1 MRWRRLFESTRP
13 VPKRIRG
20 ATNPD
25 ASARTTTASRRT
37 AAFRRTAA
45 SRRSVGRPATGAR
58 PPSSVPRPRRH
69 RRRINWT
76 RITAAGMSLFLV
88 VGAVWLTAGPWLRV
102 RAVTVDGAGWT
113 PQGELHRVT
122 DPILGDSALLV
133 DARSLAGALNGL
145 PAVESATVEVGLLGT
160 VHVTLVEGGA
170 VAVWRTTAASLLLA
184 EDGTVVGIQSRNAA
198 AQGASAGLPRIEDQR
213 DASHDLV
220 VGDAIPE
227 NELAAALLLA
237 ALPGPRLGSTSP
249 AVTVSVD
256 PTYGFVLA
264 AAGWQAAFG
273 FYGLDPADTPQV
285 VAARIESQTAAVR
298 TLFSIHPEAGVAWI
312 DARNPGR
319 VYFRA
324 RG

>member
-13 VPKRIRG
+13 VPKRFRG
-20 ATNPD
+20 A
-25 ASARTTTASRRT
+25 ASPEATTRTSSSSRRV
-37 AAFRRTAA
+37 AALG
-45 SRRSVGRPATGAR
+45 RSTGRPAKGAR
-58 PPSSVPRPRRH
+58 PPSSVPKPRRH

-88 VGAVWLTAGPWLRV
+88 VGAAWLTAGPWLRV

-113 PQGELHRVT
+113 PKGELHRVT
-122 DPILGDSALLV
+122 DPVIGDSALLV
-133 DARSLAGALNGL
+133 DASSLAGALNEL

-170 VAVWRTTAASLLLA
+170 VAVWRTTAASLLLT
-184 EDGTVVGIQSRNAA
+184 EDGTVVGIQSRDAA
-198 AQGASAGLPRIEDQR
+198 PQGASAGLPRIDDGR

-227 NELAAALLLA
+227 NELDAALLLA
-237 ALPGPRLGSTSP
+237 ALPGPRLGSASP
-249 AVTVSVD
+249 TVTVSVD
-256 PTYGFVLA
+256 PTYGFVLS

-285 VAARIESQTAAVR
+285 VAARIESQSAAVR